1 MTRLVRE
8 EFLAAAARMT
18 GGGSTSGSDVMTG
31 SAARDWMTAQ
41 GG

>member
-8 EFLAAAARMT
+8 EFLAAADRMAGVGNT
-18 GGGSTSGSDVMTG
+18 EVMTG